1 MRDASRSLRA
11 ALTLTAFAF
20 IVATSATGVAGA
32 ADDEALP
39 GQALSE
45 QYCVTCHGVGGKG
58 DGPAGLTALP
68 MPRDFTVGQF
78 KFDADGDGRT
88 GTDRDLFLVIRDGGA
103 AVGGNPLMA
112 PWGHL
117 GDDRIHEL
125 VAYVRS
131 LEVPRASAG
140 R

>member
-1 MRDASRSLRA
+1 VNASSGSRRVALALA
-11 ALTLTAFAF
+11 AASTL
-20 IVATSATGVAGA
+20 VAAAATG
-32 ADDEALP
+32 ADPAEDEAPP
-39 GQALSE
+39 GRALYE
-45 QYCVTCHGVGGKG
+45 QYCVTCHGVEGRG
-58 DGPAGLTALP
+58 DGPAGLSALP

-117 GDDRIHEL
+117 GDERIREL

-131 LEVPRASAG
+131 LERPRSAG
-140 R
+140 YE